1 MNIGII
7 GCGYAG
13 KAIAALWRER
23 GAFVTATT
31 RSEYNLPLIKPYC
44 DQTLIFSPDSPS
56 SLSQL
61 LEENSVIYICVAPK
75 GNQSYEQ
82 TYLHTAQT
90 IRKILATTQ
99 NHGTIVYLS
108 STSVYAES
116 EGRWVDEGSL
126 LDEKDP
132 HAHIL
137 IETENTFLHC
147 KNEDWKVVVL
157 RLGEIYGPGRDL
169 QQKAQYYLAHPG
181 AFFGENYTN
190 MVHIDDI
197 AHAAHYVINSSLT
210 GIFNLADDE
219 HPIRKELFAKI
230 CSTYNIPSIT
240 WGNVKNPIHGKN
252 KRVSN
257 DKITRTGYQLV
268 HPQREF

>member
-1 MNIGII
+1 M
-7 GCGYAG
+7 
-13 KAIAALWRER
+13 
-23 GAFVTATT
+23 
-31 RSEYNLPLIKPYC
+31 
-44 DQTLIFSPDSPS
+44 IFSPDSPY
-56 SLSQL
+56 SLPQL
-61 LEENSVIYICVAPK
+61 LEENSVVYICVAPK

-82 TYLHTAQT
+82 TYLHTAQA
-90 IRKILATTQ
+90 ISKILATTQ

-137 IETENTFLHC
+137 IETENTFLDC
-147 KNEDWKVVVL
+147 KNEDWQVVVV

-169 QQKAQYYLAHPG
+169 KQKAHYYLAHPG

-230 CSTYNIPSIT
+230 CSTYNIPPIT
-240 WGNVKNPIHGKN
+240 WGSLKNPVHGKN

-257 DKITRTGYQLV
+257 DKIVRTGYQFV
-268 HPQREF
+268 HPEREF